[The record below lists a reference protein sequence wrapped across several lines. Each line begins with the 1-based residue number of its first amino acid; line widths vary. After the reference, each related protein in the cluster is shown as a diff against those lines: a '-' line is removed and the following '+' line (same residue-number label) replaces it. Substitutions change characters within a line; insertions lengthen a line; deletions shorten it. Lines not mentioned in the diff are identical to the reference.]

1 MEVSFIVLCC
11 ILCFHGNQCLT
22 PIDTSVAIDDGTTVR
37 KLGVLFDNPLLRM
50 LGKVFQHTE
59 NLVGKAKDEIFQ
71 DLCDLHPCSPWTE
84 WSVCTAA
91 EHDSYGIQNRS
102 RKCGLDSPFCIQ
114 PQAIDEDPN
123 IENGIKICEGVCKV
137 NYTLTSGGYCLK
149 LYNQTMTKSQADT
162 KCVAD
167 GGFVVNINSK
177 TKSDSV
183 HELLKMKRITSET
196 IWIDGRRSR
205 RNSPWSFQYEIA
217 PVWTNWYRGQPS
229 DRRNQYCRVEENA
242 DRKWFD
248 RNCDKQYWF
257 VCEVPLKNI

>member
-1 MEVSFIVLCC
+1 MEVFVLAVCFILS
-11 ILCFHGNQCLT
+11 FHGNQCLT
-22 PIDTSVAIDDGTTVR
+22 PNDTSVVIDDGATLR

-59 NLVGKAKDEIFQ
+59 NLVGKAKNEIFE

-84 WSVCTAA
+84 WSICSAA
-91 EHDSYGIQNRS
+91 EHDSYGIKNRS
-102 RKCGLDSPFCIQ
+102 RKCGVDSPFCIQ
-114 PQAIDEDPN
+114 PRNIDEDPTV
-123 IENGIKICEGVCKV
+123 EKDIKICEGACAV
-137 NYTLTSGGYCLK
+137 NYTLTSGGYCLQ
-149 LYNQTMTKSQADT
+149 LYSTLMTKSRADA
-162 KCVAD
+162 KCVED

-183 HELLKMKRITSET
+183 HELLKEQGITSET
-196 IWIDGRRSR
+196 IWIDGRRHNRYST
-205 RNSPWSFQYEIA
+205 WSFQYGIA

-229 DRRNQYCRVEENA
+229 NNWNQFCRVEETT

-257 VCEVPLKNI
+257 VCEVPLQKN